1 MSKLSCGF
9 VGLPN
14 VGKSTLFNAVT
25 KLKIPASNF
34 PFCTIDPHTGIVE
47 VPDEK
52 LKILTKLS
60 NSEKT
65 IPACISF
72 TDIAGLVKGASTGE
86 GLGNKFLAH
95 IRQVDLIVHVVRLF
109 EDENIIH
116 VNGAVDVLNDTEV
129 IDLELIL
136 ADLQTIE
143 NILLK
148 ERKGAKAVKQ
158 KPKSLDTLEKMAKHL
173 NENLPLR
180 TLKLSDDEI
189 ESVKMYQFITQKP
202 MIYVANITEDQLM
215 DLEKSC
221 EYKKLKEKARQND
234 TQVIPISAKIEEE
247 IADLSDEE
255 AKEFLESLDQ
265 KQSGLDALI
274 HTAYTSLNL
283 IRFMTT
289 GPKESRAWTV
299 KKGSSAPQAAGKI
312 HSDIMKGFIRAEVI
326 KFDDLEKY
334 GSRNAAKEA
343 GKARAEGKNYIVQD
357 SDVILFFHN

>member
-52 LKILTKLS
+52 LKVLS
-60 NSEKT
+60 TLSKSDKI
-65 IPACISF
+65 IPATISF
-72 TDIAGLVKGASTGE
+72 TDIAGLVKGASDGE
-86 GLGNKFLAH
+86 GLGNKFLAN
-95 IRQVDLIVHVVRLF
+95 IREVDLIVHVVRLF

-116 VNGAVDVLNDTEV
+116 VNGAVDVINDTEV

-148 ERKGAKAVKQ
+148 EKKGAKAVKQ
-158 KPKSLDTLEKMAKHL
+158 KPKSLETLEKMAEHL
-173 NENLPLR
+173 NCNQPIR
-180 TLKLSDDEI
+180 TLSLDEEET
-189 ESVKMYQFITQKP
+189 ESIKMYQFITQKP
-202 MIYVANITEDQLM
+202 MIYVANITEQELM
-215 DLEKSC
+215 NLDNSTQ
-221 EYKKLKEKARQND
+221 YSKLKKKAHENN
-234 TQVIPISAKIEEE
+234 THIIPISAKIEEE
-247 IADLSDEE
+247 IADLDEDE
-255 AKEFLESLDQ
+255 AKEFLESLSL

-274 HTAYTSLNL
+274 KCAYESLHL
-283 IRFMTT
+283 VRYMTT

-299 KKGSSAPQAAGKI
+299 TKGSSAPEAAGKI

-326 KFDDLEKY
+326 SFEDFEKY

-343 GKARAEGKNYIVQD
+343 GKARMEGKNYVVQD
-357 SDVILFFHN
+357 SDVMLFFHN